1 MDRIKLF
8 LWFLSF
14 FLSFFF
20 FTAEADRTFIKQ
32 TVDNTFLRCGSRLT
46 LEWLL
51 RILIWDI
58 DKYVMWKEI
67 WKMQRRIKIIQFKK
81 FCLREVLLR
90 TFFPIFNASESFWE
104 LFTKQDPEPYIKS
117 FQGSRS
123 VVEPGIFILTSIPG
137 DSEAGSSQTLEITDT
152 CSSLQFC

>member
-1 MDRIKLF
+1 
-8 LWFLSF
+8 
-14 FLSFFF
+14 
-20 FTAEADRTFIKQ
+20 
-32 TVDNTFLRCGSRLT
+32 
-46 LEWLL
+46 
-51 RILIWDI
+51 
-58 DKYVMWKEI
+58 
-67 WKMQRRIKIIQFKK
+67 MQRRMKIIQFKK